1 MLVRN
6 KWNKRLYKVVK
17 ETDFTVTLEREDKS
31 QFTITKKEFHVYY
44 TKENA

>member
-6 KWNKRLYKVVK
+6 KLNNRQYNVVK
-17 ETDFTVTLEREDKS
+17 ETDFNVKLEREDKS
-31 QFTITKKEFHVYY
+31 QFTITKKEFHVDY